1 MIRFTVGVAVVTVLP
16 TESCTSTSTAGAIAV
31 LVTPLED

>member
-1 MIRFTVGVAVVTVLP
+1 MITFTAGVAVVKVLP

-31 LVTPLED
+31 LVTSLEG